1 MTSQPIDH
9 FVADHSD
16 TLKFLARVD
25 AADFSQ
31 LASILASF
39 PDDGQWKVRTD
50 IIAYLATEFYTSDLT
65 PSWAQDVVDMALNLV
80 VLQRILRPRR
90 SDEDLCGELAAAFG
104 TDDASSARDLLAER
118 LRVIIST
125 PAVRKMAGI
134 EDLVGET
141 DRLYRSARAI
151 LDARPVYEDV
161 EGLPEVREVLVLHS
175 LRLKYWED
183 GEDRVFTVVL
193 RDEDVRDLKDELLR
207 AELKAESLER
217 SRRQSETQL
226 ADD

>member
-1 MTSQPIDH
+1 MTSQAIDH

-16 TLKFLARVD
+16 TLKFLARAD
-25 AADFSQ
+25 AGDFSR
-31 LASILASF
+31 LASILTRF

-50 IIAYLATEFYTSDLT
+50 IIAYLGTEFHASDLA

-90 SDEDLCGELAAAFG
+90 SDKDLSSELASAFG
-104 TDDASSARDLLAER
+104 DGDAAAERDVLAER

-125 PAVRKMAGI
+125 PAVRTIAGV

-141 DRLYRSARAI
+141 DRLYRSARVI

-161 EGLPEVREVLVLHS
+161 EGLPEVREVVVLHS

-183 GEDRVFTVVL
+183 GEERVFTVVL
-193 RDEDVRDLKDELLR
+193 RDEDVRGLKNELR
-207 AELKAESLER
+207 RTELKAESLER